1 MIINIYDLE
10 TKTKSAIGLT
20 SLHCTDLTLD
30 MPTTHADTYHIRDS
44 EIEHEDE
51 CIQPQL

>member
-1 MIINIYDLE
+1 MNIYDLE

-30 MPTTHADTYHIRDS
+30 MPTTHTDPYHIRDS
-44 EIEHEDE
+44 EMGDE